1 MTIYELLARTQ
12 RIFVAWVFIA
22 WLAGFVAMLSL
33 RPQLAI
39 LGMVLSVAAL
49 LMAFVYLLQSAR
61 CPRCAAR
68 LWLSLH
74 KLVPIG
80 RRPRMQECP
89 SCGISVS
96 ESTEA

>member
-1 MTIYELLARTQ
+1 MTIYGLLARTQ
-12 RIFVAWVFIA
+12 RIFAVWVFIA
-22 WLAGFVAMLSL
+22 WLGGFVAMLSL
-33 RPQLAI
+33 RPEFAI
-39 LGMVLSVAAL
+39 LGMVLSIAAM
-49 LMAFVYLLQSAR
+49 LMAFAYLIQSAR
-61 CPRCAAR
+61 CPRCGAR

-80 RRPRMQECP
+80 RRPRMQACP